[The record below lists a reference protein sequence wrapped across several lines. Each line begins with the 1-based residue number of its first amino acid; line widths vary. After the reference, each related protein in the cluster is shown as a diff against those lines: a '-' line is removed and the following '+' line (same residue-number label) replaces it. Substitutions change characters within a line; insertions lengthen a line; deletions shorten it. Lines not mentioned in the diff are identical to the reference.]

1 MTGQSWGACKIS
13 LRPGT
18 CSSAC
23 LPTPFVIAPR
33 KLIVVTKMPDERE
46 PKGVVQ
52 WGRFGPFA
60 QRGGPRSESGQI
72 VQRPCGVGIMPKARM
87 GEIVLASYAAPF
99 SISVWSCRACCGIP
113 AIAAVL
119 NVQHYGSGPPD
130 QGSGRVPRPRSGANN
145 DPSPL
150 NPVKRP
156 WGRLRE
162 GAESYA
168 KVLDS
173 DIRQ

>member
-1 MTGQSWGACKIS
+1 
-13 LRPGT
+13 
-18 CSSAC
+18 
-23 LPTPFVIAPR
+23 
-33 KLIVVTKMPDERE
+33 
-46 PKGVVQ
+46 
-52 WGRFGPFA
+52 
-60 QRGGPRSESGQI
+60 
-72 VQRPCGVGIMPKARM
+72 M

-99 SISVWSCRACCGIP
+99 SISVWSCRACCGIT

>member
-1 MTGQSWGACKIS
+1 MPLDVQM
-13 LRPGT
+13 LRPNRPHLSRPGWIVGV
-18 CSSAC
+18 AWRD
-23 LPTPFVIAPR
+23 FV
-33 KLIVVTKMPDERE
+33 
-46 PKGVVQ
+46 
-52 WGRFGPFA
+52 
-60 QRGGPRSESGQI
+60 
-72 VQRPCGVGIMPKARM
+72 PKARM

-99 SISVWSCRACCGIP
+99 SISVWSCRACCGIT

-173 DIRQ
+173 